1 MEILRI
7 QCAPKGSV
15 KIQIYRRIRE
25 GDYLIRYVGYKKIA
39 LKFRENFV
47 QKEQRKFSRFEEARE
62 YPIQQVFIL
71 PK

>member
-15 KIQIYRRIRE
+15 KIQIYRRICE
-25 GDYLIRYVGYKKIA
+25 GDNLIKYVGYKKIA
-39 LKFRENFV
+39 LKFRENFA

-62 YPIQQVFIL
+62 YPIQQVYIL
-71 PK
+71 LK